1 MTDEHTGVATVPIAS
16 RTDELVGSLLA
27 VWESSV
33 RATHEFL
40 GESDIEE
47 IKGFVPQAVRGV
59 ETLVVA
65 WGPSPTNGRRQPVGF
80 MGVDNGRLEMLFARA
95 SARGHGIGSALMEV
109 GIRELGVRELII
121 NEQSPQAVGFYQ
133 RHGFSAYKRT
143 ECDEE
148 GRPFPLVY
156 MRR

>member
-1 MTDEHTGVATVPIAS
+1 MATITAGD
-16 RTDELVGSLLA
+16 RIDELLHTLVT
-27 VWESSV
+27 VRESSV

-47 IKGFVPQAVRGV
+47 IKGFVPQALRSV
-59 ETLVVA
+59 EVLVVA
-65 WGPSPTNGRRQPVGF
+65 WHSGPTDGMRRPVGF
-80 MGVDNGRLEMLFARA
+80 MGVENGRLEMLFVHA
-95 SARGHGIGSALMEV
+95 SARGHGIGSALVDM
-109 GIRELGVRELII
+109 GIRELGVQELTV